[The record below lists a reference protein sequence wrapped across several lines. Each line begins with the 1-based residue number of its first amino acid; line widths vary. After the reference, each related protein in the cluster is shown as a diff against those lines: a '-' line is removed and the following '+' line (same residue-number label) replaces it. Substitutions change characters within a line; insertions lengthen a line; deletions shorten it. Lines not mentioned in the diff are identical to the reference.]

1 MNNAHFKPSLSLSN
15 LINDDLREDYERFT
29 LFLEAYYEW
38 LQSTTIEI
46 ENLSGTFSMDEV
58 VVGAISGADA
68 IIKQVSTGKL
78 IVELKSRIPFEI
90 GETITGETSSA
101 TCKVSSVTDNVIR
114 SSGELLNYR
123 NVQLTV
129 DKYVD
134 YLKSELYSSLPS
146 NIEANK
152 RFIARKFRD
161 FYKIKGNK
169 KSYQLLFRTLF
180 NEDVFIKYPGEELLR
195 VSDGK
200 FEKTQIIRAVVEN
213 ESTIFDYL
221 NQTIT
226 GQTSDAIGNV
236 VDIKLFNVGSVRVAE
251 MTLKLVS
258 GVFNAGERI
267 EIVGT
272 ETTNTAIYGM
282 VTGFTINDAGSGYA
296 VGDTVI
302 ITSGEGNGAT
312 AVVSSIQKS
321 PITKIKVNTP
331 GYGYRLNTEATINNS
346 GTGGTGLIVRV
357 TDIANTYSAG
367 GYTVG
372 ETATISIISRGSNYF
387 KAPTIT
393 LTDSVISSLGML
405 SDKLIQIVSG
415 GTNYA
420 VGDALVFTG
429 GSGGGAAGNVASVS
443 EATTYDLLFEDG
455 FRMTADGSYY
465 DIVKNEDWNVTG
477 SITRLELTNFGTA
490 YTISNLPT
498 ISVTSGTGSSA
509 NLISIGIQGSG
520 ANVSIDV
527 ANNATGIGSIRKI
540 SLTNFGVGY
549 VTANVNLS
557 GIGDGN
563 ANVSAIITGLG
574 INDGGWINDDGK
586 IDYKLLQDSEYY
598 QDFSYVIR
606 SGLEFNLYSDIVKQ
620 IIHPAG
626 LQFFGEI
633 LITTELDVSPVFK
646 STLELATNVNKYIA
660 YMVLKGNAAVS
671 PSYRSLN
678 VEIDVK
684 SLIQTQTAIYNRIER
699 LISFQSEI
707 DVSPI
712 ISSVIDII
720 SNVNEFIVYINSL
733 INTQSL
739 NTFTERQIKIHTS
752 LSMPDAFEMIE
763 RLVSLQPKIN
773 VSPIISSVIDIISS
787 INEFIVYLQSLVSTE
802 SLNNFTERQIK
813 IHPFSNVYEE
823 FSPIAPNLLTIGETP
838 ISVYSSNL
846 ISEFQSLTFNDTYG
860 TGLKTV
866 RKNTK
871 VSGTVDVTGN
881 TVSGTSTTLNTDFA
895 NGDSI
900 IIGNEK
906 FIVNSVAN
914 TNYLLLN
921 VSAQGSYTGAS
932 AYKEALVY

>member
-29 LFLEAYYEW
+29 LFLDAYYEW
-38 LQSTTIEI
+38 LQTSTIEI
-46 ENLSGTFSMDEV
+46 ENVSGTFSVNETL
-58 VVGAISGADA
+58 VGETSGAKA
-68 IIKQVSTGKL
+68 VVKQVLSGKL
-78 IVELKSRIPFEI
+78 IVEITSRLPFEVD
-90 GETITGETSSA
+90 ETITGSTSSA
-101 TCKVSSVTDNVIR
+101 TCTIISIQDNVVR
-114 SSGELLNYR
+114 STGELLNYR
-123 NVQLTV
+123 NVELSV

-134 YLKSELYSSLPS
+134 YLKSELYTSLPS
-146 NIEANK
+146 NIQANK

-161 FYKIKGNK
+161 FYEIKGNK
-169 KSYQLLFRTLF
+169 KSYELLFRTLF
-180 NEDVFIKYPGEELLR
+180 NEEIDIKYPGEDILR

-200 FEKTQIIRAVVEN
+200 FEKTQIIRAVIED

-226 GQTSDAIGNV
+226 GQDSEAIANV
-236 VDIKLFNVGSVRVAE
+236 VDIKLFNIGSVRVAE

-258 GVFNAGERI
+258 GVFDAGERI

-272 ETTNTAIYGM
+272 ESTNTAIYGM

-296 VGDTVI
+296 VGDTVT
-302 ITSGEGNGAT
+302 ITSGEGNEAK

-321 PITKIKVNTP
+321 PITSIKVNTP

-367 GYTVG
+367 GYTIG
-372 ETATISIISRGSNYF
+372 ETATVSIISRGSDYF

-405 SDKLIQIVSG
+405 SDKLIQIVDG

-429 GSGGGAAGNVASVS
+429 GSGTSASGNVASVN
-443 EATTYDLLFEDG
+443 EATTYDFLFEDG
-455 FRMTADGSYY
+455 FRMKADGSYY
-465 DIVKNEDWNVTG
+465 DIIKNEDWNVTG
-477 SITRLELTNFGTA
+477 AITRLELTNFGTG
-490 YTISNLPT
+490 YTVSNLPI
-498 ISVTSGTGSSA
+498 ISVTSGTGTSA
-509 NLISIGIQGSG
+509 NLIATGIQGIG
-520 ANVSIDV
+520 ANVSIDI

-540 SLTNFGVGY
+540 DLTDFGVGY
-549 VTANVNLS
+549 VTANVNLAS
-557 GIGDGN
+557 VGDGN
-563 ANVSAIITGLG
+563 ANVSAIVTGLG
-574 INDGGWINDDGK
+574 IKEGTWINDDGK
-586 IDYKLLQDSEYY
+586 VDYKILQDSDYY

-620 IIHPAG
+620 AIHPAG

-633 LITTELDVSPVFK
+633 LITTKLDVIPVFVD
-646 STLELATNVNKYIA
+646 TFKYITN
-660 YMVLKGNAAVS
+660 MILKDAALVQA
-671 PSYRSLN
+671 SYAALS
-678 VEIDVK
+678 VENDIAL
-684 SLIQTQTAIYNRIER
+684 LIQTQTAIYNKLER
-699 LISFQSEI
+699 LVSLQPEI

-720 SNVNEFIVYINSL
+720 SNVNEYIVYLETL
-733 INTQSL
+733 INTENL
-739 NTFTERQIKIHTS
+739 NSFTERQIKINPS
-752 LSMPDAFEMIE
+752 LSIYDGFN
-763 RLVSLQPKIN
+763 LL
-773 VSPIISSVIDIISS
+773 D
-787 INEFIVYLQSLVSTE
+787 
-802 SLNNFTERQIK
+802 
-813 IHPFSNVYEE
+813 
-823 FSPIAPNLLTIGETP
+823 PNLLTLGETP
-838 ISVYSSNL
+838 ISLFASNT
-846 ISEFQSLTFNDTYG
+846 ISTIENFTFEDTYG

-866 RKNTK
+866 TKNQKIT
-871 VSGTVDVTGN
+871 GTVTVVGSDVIG
-881 TVSGTSTTLNTDFA
+881 SGTTLNADFA

-914 TNYLLLN
+914 TDYLMLN

-932 AYKEALVY
+932 AYKETLAI

>member
-1 MNNAHFKPSLSLSN
+1 MNNAHFKPSLALSN
-15 LINDDLREDYERFT
+15 LVNEDLREEYDRFT

-38 LQSTTIEI
+38 LQSSTIEI
-46 ENLSGTFSMDEV
+46 DDLSGTFSVDETL
-58 VVGAISGADA
+58 VGATSGARA
-68 IIKQVSTGKL
+68 VVKQVLTGKL
-78 IVELKSRIPFEI
+78 IVELASRLPFEI
-90 GETITGETSSA
+90 DEIITGSNSSA
-101 TCKVSSVTDNVIR
+101 TCTIISVEDNVIR
-114 SSGELLNYR
+114 STGELLNYR
-123 NVQLTV
+123 NVELSV

-134 YLKSELYSSLPS
+134 YLKSELYTSLPS

-161 FYKIKGNK
+161 FYKIKGNR

-180 NEDVFIKYPGEELLR
+180 NEDVEIKYPGEDLLR

-200 FEKTQIIRAVVEN
+200 FEKTQIIRAVIEN
-213 ESTIFDYL
+213 ESTIFEFL
-221 NQTIT
+221 NQTIV
-226 GQTSDAIGNV
+226 GQISEAIGNV

-282 VTGFTINDAGSGYA
+282 VTGFTINDAGSGYT

-302 ITSGEGNGAT
+302 ITSGEGNGAKGL
-312 AVVSSIQKS
+312 VSSIQKS
-321 PITKIKVNTP
+321 PITSIKVNTP

-372 ETATISIISRGSNYF
+372 ETATISIINRGSNYF

-393 LTDSVISSLGML
+393 LTDNVISSLGML

-420 VGDALVFTG
+420 VGNALVFTG
-429 GSGGGAAGNVASVS
+429 GSGAGAVGKVASVG
-443 EATTYDLLFEDG
+443 ETTTYDFLFEDG
-455 FRMTADGSYY
+455 FRMKADGSYY
-465 DIVKNEDWNVTG
+465 DIIKNEDWNVTG
-477 SITRLELTNFGTA
+477 PITRLELTNFGTG
-490 YTISNLPT
+490 YTTSNLPT

-509 NLISIGIQGSG
+509 NLVPIGIQGVG

-527 ANNATGIGSIRKI
+527 ANNVTGIGSIRKI
-540 SLTNFGVGY
+540 DIIDFGVGY
-549 VTANVNLS
+549 ATANVNMTS
-557 GIGDGN
+557 VGDGN
-563 ANVSAIITGLG
+563 ANVSAIVTGLG
-574 INDGGWINDDGK
+574 IKEGTWINDDGK
-586 IDYKLLQDSEYY
+586 IDYKVIQDSDYY

-606 SGLEFNLYSDIVKQ
+606 SGLEFKLYSDIVKQ

-633 LITTELDVSPVFK
+633 LTTTELDVSPTF
-646 STLELATNVNKYIA
+646 SSIIQTATNINKYIT
-660 YMVLKGNAAVS
+660 YVIFKTDVS
-671 PSYRSLN
+671 YGGPYNTASI
-678 VEIDVK
+678 EKDIK
-684 SLIQTQTAIYNRIER
+684 SIIQTQTQVYNTIER
-699 LISFQSEI
+699 LVALRPKI

-720 SNVNEFIVYINSL
+720 SNVNEFIAYIKSL

-739 NTFTERQIKIHTS
+739 NTFTEKQIKIHTS
-752 LSMPDAFEMIE
+752 LSMPNSFEMI
-763 RLVSLQPKIN
+763 R
-773 VSPIISSVIDIISS
+773 
-787 INEFIVYLQSLVSTE
+787 
-802 SLNNFTERQIK
+802 
-813 IHPFSNVYEE
+813 
-823 FSPIAPNLLTIGETP
+823 PNLITIGDTP
-838 ISVYSSNL
+838 ILNFMNFP
-846 ISEFQSLTFNDTYG
+846 ISQIENLTFNDVYG

-866 RKNTK
+866 MKNIK
-871 VSGTVDVTGN
+871 VSGTVNVSGPNVTGI
-881 TVSGTSTTLNTDFA
+881 GTTLNTDFA
-895 NGDSI
+895 NGSSI

-906 FIVNSVAN
+906 FIVQSVAN
-914 TNYLLLN
+914 TNYLMLN
-921 VSAQGSYTGAS
+921 VSAQGTYTGAS
-932 AYKEALVY
+932 AYKEMLAV